1 MAIRKSRQ
9 LSAVLGNPADVKVCQ
24 WIIYIVAFC
33 NIFTLHQPVEELLFM
48 LPSTTFYLPT
58 LDSPRK
64 KLWVLF

>member
-1 MAIRKSRQ
+1 MLKSV
-9 LSAVLGNPADVKVCQ
+9 SGVLHV
-24 WIIYIVAFC
+24 VAFC

-64 KLWVLF
+64 KLWVPF